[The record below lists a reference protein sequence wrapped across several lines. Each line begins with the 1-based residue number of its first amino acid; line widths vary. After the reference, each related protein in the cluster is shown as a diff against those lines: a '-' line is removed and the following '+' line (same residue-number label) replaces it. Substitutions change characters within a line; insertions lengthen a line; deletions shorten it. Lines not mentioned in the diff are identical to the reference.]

1 MIRFE
6 NDNNNRRSPPPPL
19 SRRHNH
25 HAVVITYNGNHTNNT
40 RYCITITIIT
50 MTKITVTNDKPTSM
64 IILKYSKV
72 VLSIMTAAMMMVVE
86 S

>member
-1 MIRFE
+1 
-6 NDNNNRRSPPPPL
+6 
-19 SRRHNH
+19 
-25 HAVVITYNGNHTNNT
+25 
-40 RYCITITIIT
+40 
-50 MTKITVTNDKPTSM
+50 MTKITVTNDKPTTM